1 MININ
6 PQVLGKLEVGWWIA
20 HNQKD
25 KQKMYELLVA
35 QTAQLYSLSED
46 LAKDAL
52 KELVL
57 GVSHHDARQWD
68 KAIDAVEIYYQK
80 IKEGSGLKFDPRRI
94 AELEVGWWKLHD
106 DLENNPD
113 KSQLA
118 SLFAKLYSG
127 LYGVKESDL
136 ITAGRFKAQA
146 TLEHDLAEDP
156 STPPDQVDSHWKKA
170 EELLIRFYEELK
182 HNLSSTH

>member
-6 PQVLGKLEVGWWIA
+6 PQVFGKLEVGWWVA

-35 QTAQLYSLSED
+35 QTVQLYSLSEEV
-46 LAKDAL
+46 AKNAL
-52 KELVL
+52 RELVL
-57 GVSHHDARQWD
+57 GVSYHDTREWD

-80 IKEGSGLKFDPRRI
+80 IKDGSGLKFDPRSI
-94 AELEVGWWKLHD
+94 AELEVGWWRLHD

-118 SLFAKLYSG
+118 LLFAKLYSG
-127 LYGVKESDL
+127 LYGIKESDL
-136 ITAGRFKAQA
+136 ITAGNLKVQA
-146 TLEHDLAEDP
+146 TREHDLAEDQN
-156 STPPDQVDSHWKKA
+156 TPPDQINIHWKKA
-170 EELLIRFYEELK
+170 EELLVSFYEEIRR
-182 HNLSSTH
+182 NLI